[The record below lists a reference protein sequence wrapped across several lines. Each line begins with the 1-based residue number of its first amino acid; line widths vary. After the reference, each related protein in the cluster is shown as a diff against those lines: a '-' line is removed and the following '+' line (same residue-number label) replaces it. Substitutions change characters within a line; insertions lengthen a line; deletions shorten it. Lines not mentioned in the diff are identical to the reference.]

1 VKQGSIYIKS
11 PTRFTSPDDRFA
23 SSLLA
28 HPKGGGRV
36 TIFQT
41 RSYRELYKRHFGRGK
56 RFLEIETQSGAAMWL
71 QSRGLESKRLE
82 MWGEGIADC
91 GGARCSDDQA
101 RELWGTLRAVSHGYD
116 GAVFNE
122 ISAASPLVT
131 LARGGGWLVSP
142 AEVCPSLALP
152 DSFDGYAKSLGKNM
166 REQIKRYPKRLEK
179 NFRVEIGRAQTPAQV
194 EEYLSDLF
202 QLHGKRWR
210 ARGQT
215 GVLVLPSRQKFH
227 RALCHDFLGRGWL
240 HLWRLRL
247 DDRAACV
254 LLCYKWGGKFWFFI
268 GGFEP
273 ELQKWSVGTCLF
285 ARVFAEA
292 IGEGAQEFD
301 FLRGAEEYKYRFG
314 AVDREFVNLAW
325 FAPTLRGQLL
335 RKRVELERE
344 FWRRVHERF
353 GAG

>member
-1 VKQGSIYIKS
+1 M
-11 PTRFTSPDDRFA
+11 
-23 SSLLA
+23 
-28 HPKGGGRV
+28 